1 MAIRKR
7 KWTAPNG
14 EQKEAWIV
22 DYRDQHGDRHIKTF
36 ARKKDADAYHTAVK
50 GDVRAGIHTADRR
63 SLTVAEAGRLW
74 IESSTRTGLER
85 TTIEGYEQHLK
96 FHIVPL
102 IGATKLSQLTLPA
115 VRLFEDRLAKGR
127 SPAMV
132 RKVLRSLGSIVADAQ
147 ERGLVAQN
155 VVHSLRRNRRKDRT
169 ARVERRQRGKLK
181 VGVDIP
187 TLDEIRA
194 ISAHLEGARRPL
206 LLTAVFTGLRA
217 SELRG
222 LRWADIDLKRAV
234 LHVRQRADRYQQ
246 IGAPKSEAGERTVP
260 LPPLLVNTLREWRLA
275 HHHDLAF
282 ANERGKPYAL
292 PTIITRHFHPAQIA
306 AGLVGPDGK
315 AKYGG
320 LHTLRHFYASWCIN
334 RRADGGLEL
343 PLKVVSN
350 RLGHASIQITADRYG
365 HLFPSQD
372 DGAEMAAAERMLV
385 ARPL

>member
-1 MAIRKR
+1 MSVRKR
-7 KWTAPNG
+7 TWENRDG
-14 EQKEAWIV
+14 SRGEAWV
-22 DYRDQHGDRHIKTF
+22 VAYTDRDGTRRIKSF
-36 ARKKDADAYHTAVK
+36 EKKRDADAYHATVRV
-50 GDVRAGIHTADRR
+50 DVRRGVHTADSR
-63 SLTVAEAGRLW
+63 SVTVAKAGALW
-74 IESSTRTGLER
+74 IETSTGAGLER
-85 TTIEGYEQHLK
+85 STLEQYQAHLRL
-96 FHIVPL
+96 HITPL
-102 IGATKLSQLTLPA
+102 IGAVKLSQLTVPL
-115 VRLFEDRLAKGR
+115 VREFEDRLAKDR

-132 RKVLRSLGSIVADAQ
+132 RKVLRSLSGIVANAQ

-155 VVHSLRRNRRKDRT
+155 VVRSLRRRPTSAGK
-169 ARVERRQRGKLK
+169 RQRGKLK

-187 TLDEIRA
+187 APAEIAALMAKLTDRGRA
-194 ISAHLEGARRPL
+194 L
-206 LLTAVFTGLRA
+206 LLTAIFTGLRA

-222 LRWADIDLKRAV
+222 LRWADIDLKHGV
-234 LHVRQRADRYQQ
+234 LHVRQRADRWHQ
-246 IGAPKSEAGERTVP
+246 IGRPKSAAGERAVP

-334 RRADGGLEL
+334 RRVDGGLEL